1 MNDSK
6 IIFIAGATGN
16 QGGAVARNLV
26 RNGFSIKAL
35 TRNPASA
42 KAQKLKEINAE
53 IIKGDLDDP
62 DTYRRHLKGVRG
74 VFCVLGFENGKEKE
88 IQQGITLANL
98 AKENAVS
105 HFLYSSVIG
114 CDLRTGVPH
123 WESKFVIENH
133 IKKIGLPYTI
143 IRPAALYENFLIPQ
157 VRSRLLKDK
166 LVLPAD
172 KNKVQQYISVEDI
185 GRISTTLFMN
195 PETYTSKTINLAVE
209 QMDGLQLAGTFSK
222 VSGKETKYQKLP
234 KLITR
239 LAMGKDLYK
248 MFRWINENDVVFVK
262 DLNAFKKEFPGLLSL
277 EEWIRLHFK

>member
-6 IIFIAGATGN
+6 IIFIAGATGK

-42 KAQKLKEINAE
+42 NAQKLKEINAE
-53 IIKGDLDDP
+53 IIKGDLNDP
-62 DTYRRHLKGVRG
+62 DTYRHHLKGVQG
-74 VFCVLGFENGKEKE
+74 VFCVLRFENGREKE

-143 IRPAALYENFLIPQ
+143 IRPSSLYENFLIPQ

-185 GRISTTLFMN
+185 GRISTTIFMN
-195 PETYTSKTINLAVE
+195 PETYISKTLNLAVE
-209 QMDGLQLAGTFSK
+209 QMDGLQVAATFSK

-234 KLITR
+234 MLIAR

-248 MFRWINENDVVFVK
+248 MFRWINENDAVFVK
-262 DLNAFKKEFPGLLSL
+262 DLNAFKKEFPGLLSM
-277 EEWIRLHFK
+277 EEWIRLYFK